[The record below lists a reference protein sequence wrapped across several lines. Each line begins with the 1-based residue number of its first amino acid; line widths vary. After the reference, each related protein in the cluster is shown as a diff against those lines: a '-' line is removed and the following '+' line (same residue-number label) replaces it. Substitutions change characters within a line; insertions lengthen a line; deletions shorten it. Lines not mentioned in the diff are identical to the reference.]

1 MEIQIRPVRPEEYHA
16 VEVLVRDAFW
26 NVYRPGAVE
35 HYVIHLLR
43 EAEGYVPEL
52 DLVLEKD
59 GVLIGQSL
67 YMRAEIALDGGGVLP
82 VLCLGPIG
90 IAPVWQRRGL
100 GKRLLDEGLARAA
113 ALGYGAVCL
122 EGNAAFY
129 EQSGFVHGTD
139 LGLRYRDDAD
149 GMMAPYFLVRE
160 LQPGYLS
167 GVCGVYGPPEV
178 YFVDEAAAERYDA
191 QFPPKEKKR
200 LPGQLA

>member
-26 NVYRPGAVE
+26 NVYRPGAIE

-52 DLVLEKD
+52 DLVLEMD

-67 YMRAEIALDGGGVLP
+67 YMQAEIALDGGGVLP

-90 IAPVWQRRGL
+90 IAPAWQRRGL

-113 ALGYGAVCL
+113 ALSYRAVCL

-129 EQSGFVHGTD
+129 GQSGFVHGAD

-149 GMMAPYFLVRE
+149 GTMAPYFLVRE

-167 GVCGVYGPPEV
+167 GVCGVYAPPAV
-178 YFVDEAAAERYDA
+178 YFVDEVAAERYDA

-200 LPGQLA
+200 LPGQLV

>member
-26 NVYRPGAVE
+26 NVYRPGAIE

-90 IAPVWQRRGL
+90 IAPAWQRRGL

-167 GVCGVYGPPEV
+167 GVRGVYGPPEV